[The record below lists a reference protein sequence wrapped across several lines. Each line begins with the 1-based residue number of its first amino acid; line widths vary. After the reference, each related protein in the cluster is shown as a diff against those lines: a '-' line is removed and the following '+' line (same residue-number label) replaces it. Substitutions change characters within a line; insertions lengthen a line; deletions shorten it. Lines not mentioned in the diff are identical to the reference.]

1 MAPDIGWP
9 TQARFFVAAFPIAE
23 VRSGGHPVGDAY
35 RSDCPGASGPGQAQ
49 HRTFCCT
56 APLPAHVVQRRGCPG
71 HRGRLARSRAGSAVG
86 QAAPATRSEIFC
98 SSCLLGAGHP
108 GRHAA
113 SPKHMREGRA
123 WAGRRRCVSTASCL
137 KKGREWPRT
146 GTRGAEIAAGETLA
160 VGSTQTS
167 DDRPCCTVAVAA
179 VSPSSRSSAF
189 RLLLCFASVDR
200 SVGGGGFRF
209 GGPSR
214 GVAALH
220 QPPPVSWF
228 HLPSVVSSHLILR
241 RSHPSDAWLPSRSC
255 AHSAPG
261 HGCPRLRPRRIAT
274 CVSRPNPFDI
284 ACLAWEPAA
293 VAAGTHPHP
302 DKG

>member
-1 MAPDIGWP
+1 MDGAGHWLAHASPLFRGRFPHRRGPKRRPSCRRCVSLRLSWRKR
-9 TQARFFVAAFPIAE
+9 AR
-23 VRSGGHPVGDAY
+23 
-35 RSDCPGASGPGQAQ
+35 PGATP
-49 HRTFCCT
+49 TFCCT

-220 QPPPVSWF
+220 QPPRSPGSISR
-228 HLPSVVSSHLILR
+228 LSSHPI
-241 RSHPSDAWLPSRSC
+241 SSC
-255 AHSAPG
+255 AGPIRRTPG
-261 HGCPRLRPRRIAT
+261 CRPARVLTVPRVMDAL
-274 CVSRPNPFDI
+274 
-284 ACLAWEPAA
+284 
-293 VAAGTHPHP
+293 G
-302 DKG
+302 